1 MGSLGGL
8 LLRCCKGGRPVVDGA
23 GVVAAEIG
31 SVEIWA
37 VENRGLSSAA
47 AGVWTEGGVMEAG
60 LGTIPRSSIYDL
72 RLGSFSRFSFFF
84 CLLRSG
90 RTTMTGT
97 GEF

>member
-1 MGSLGGL
+1 M
-8 LLRCCKGGRPVVDGA
+8 VDAA
-23 GVVAAEIG
+23 GVIAAEIG
-31 SVEIWA
+31 AVEIWA
-37 VENRGLSSAA
+37 VESMLSSEAV
-47 AGVWTEGGVMEAG
+47 GVRIEGGVTEAG